1 MRQSKLLLF
10 KYQISCVFKSQDEI
24 KIGEK
29 KDHSRPGIEKSV
41 EEVNGFKN
49 LKMVLQR
56 TFCILRGLFESQGIT

>member
-1 MRQSKLLLF
+1 M
-10 KYQISCVFKSQDEI
+10 FKSQDEI

-29 KDHSRPGIEKSV
+29 KDPSRPGIEKSV